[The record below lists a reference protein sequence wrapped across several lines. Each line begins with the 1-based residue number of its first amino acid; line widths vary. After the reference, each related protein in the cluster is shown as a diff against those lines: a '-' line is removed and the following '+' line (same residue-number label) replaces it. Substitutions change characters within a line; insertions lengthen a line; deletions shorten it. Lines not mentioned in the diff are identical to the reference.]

1 MLNLFQTDSK
11 HQLHRVLGV
20 AFGLAV
26 TVGTTIGAGIL
37 RRPGAVAELLRTPAL
52 ILGMWLAGGLYGL
65 LGAINAAELGTMIPK
80 AGGFFVWTE
89 RAFGRGPGFVIGWC
103 DFLGNCASL
112 AYAAITLVEL
122 AAALVPAL
130 LHWTTALAIAVVL
143 VFAAIQAIG
152 VKAGARTQEWTT
164 ILLAATFLSL
174 VAAAFW
180 FGGAAERGTPI
191 ALPPASRGWIAALI
205 LAFQSIVVTYDGWYE
220 AAYFAE
226 EDKEP
231 SYNLPRSMIG
241 GVLSVTAIYLAINA
255 ALLYVLPIQKLA
267 GSEFPASD
275 AAKVLFG
282 SRGATLVTL
291 LSMCAL
297 PSLINS
303 SLLGASRILFAL
315 GRTRLFWRRAAEV
328 NKGGTPWVA
337 LACTTGAGIVLVL
350 SGTFERLLAM
360 AGVFYVVLYCSAF
373 ASLLVLRKKE
383 PQTPRPFPVWGYPWT
398 TLIVLIGGLGFLVG
412 AFFTDTANSIE
423 AIAFMALSAPVYWI
437 FVGRR
442 ETTR

>member
-1 MLNLFQTDSK
+1 M
-11 HQLHRVLGV
+11 LGV

-37 RRPGAVAELLRTPAL
+37 RRPGAVAELLREPVL
-52 ILGMWLAGGLYGL
+52 ILGMWLLGGAYGL
-65 LGAINAAELGTMIPK
+65 LGAISAAELGTMIPQ

-89 RAFGRGPGFVIGWC
+89 RAFGRGSGFAIGWC

-122 AAALVPAL
+122 AAALHAPLKAF
-130 LHWTTALAIAVVL
+130 TTPLALAIVL

-152 VKAGARTQEWTT
+152 IKAGARTQEWTT

-174 VAAAFW
+174 VAAAFL
-180 FGGAAERGTPI
+180 FGGASKGASV
-191 ALPPASRGWIAALI
+191 ALPPPSHGLFAAII

-226 EDKEP
+226 EDTNP

-241 GVLSVTAIYLAINA
+241 GVLSVTLIYLAINA
-255 ALLYVLPIQKLA
+255 ALLWVLPMDKLA

-275 AAKVLFG
+275 AAQLLFG
-282 SRGATLVTL
+282 SRGALLVTL

-303 SLLGASRILFAL
+303 SLLGGSRILFAL
-315 GRTRLFWRRAAEV
+315 GRARLFWPRATEV
-328 NKGGTPWVA
+328 NAGGTPWIA
-337 LACTTGAGIVLVL
+337 LACTTATGLLLVF
-350 SGTFERLLAM
+350 SGTFERLLGM

-373 ASLLVLRKKE
+373 ASLLVLRRKE
-383 PQTPRPFPVWGYPWT
+383 PATPRPWPVWGYPWT
-398 TLIVLIGGLGFLVG
+398 TLIVLAGGIGFLIG
-412 AFFTDTANSIE
+412 AFFTDRTNSFE
-423 AIAFMALSAPVYWI
+423 ALSFLLLSAPLYWI
-437 FVGRR
+437 TKRAIR
-442 ETTR
+442 

>member
-1 MLNLFQTDSK
+1 LRLTLQQADSK
-11 HQLHRVLGV
+11 HTLHRVLGV

-37 RRPGAVAELLRTPAL
+37 RRPGAVAELLREPAL

-89 RAFGRGPGFVIGWC
+89 RAFGRGPGFAVGWC

-112 AYAAITLVEL
+112 AFAAVTLVEL
-122 AAALVPAL
+122 ASALDPRL
-130 LHWTTALAIAVVL
+130 KPWTTALAIAVVL
-143 VFAAIQAIG
+143 LFAAIQAIG

-164 ILLAATFLSL
+164 LLLALTFLSL

-180 FGGAAERGTPI
+180 YGSGDRGAHI
-191 ALPPASRGWIAALI
+191 VLPPPSHGLFAALI

-226 EDKEP
+226 EDTHP

-255 ALLYVLPIQKLA
+255 ALLWVLPIHKLA

-275 AAKVLFG
+275 AAQVLFG
-282 SRGATLVTL
+282 PRGARLVTL

-315 GRTRLFWRRAAEV
+315 GRTRLFWTRAAEV
-328 NKGGTPWVA
+328 NSGGTPWIA
-337 LACTTGAGIVLVL
+337 LVCTTAAGIVLVL

-360 AGVFYVVLYCSAF
+360 AGMFYVVLYCSAF
-373 ASLLVLRKKE
+373 ASLLVLRRKE
-383 PQTPRPFPVWGYPWT
+383 PDTPRPWPVWGYPWT
-398 TLIVLIGGLGFLVG
+398 TLIVLIGGVGFLIG
-412 AFFTDTANSIE
+412 AFITDTVNSIQ
-423 AIAFMALSAPVYWI
+423 ALVFLSLCAPVYWI
-437 FVGRR
+437 CIGSRSAR
-442 ETTR
+442 

>member
-1 MLNLFQTDSK
+1 MTATNSK

-37 RRPGAVAELLRTPAL
+37 RRPGAVAELLRSPVL
-52 ILGMWLAGGLYGL
+52 ILAMWLAGGLYGL
-65 LGAINAAELGTMIPK
+65 IGAINAAELGTMIPK

-89 RAFGRGPGFVIGWC
+89 RAFGRAPGFAIGWC

-122 AAALVPAL
+122 AAALHPPLKV
-130 LHWTTALAIAVVL
+130 WTTPLAIVIVL
-143 VFAAIQAIG
+143 AFAAIQFVG

-164 ILLAATFLSL
+164 MLLALTFLSL

-180 FGGAAERGTPI
+180 FGGGSGGERGAQV
-191 ALPPASRGWIAALI
+191 ALPPPSRGWIAALI

-226 EDKEP
+226 EDTHP

-255 ALLYVLPIQKLA
+255 ALLYVLPIHKLA

-275 AAKVLFG
+275 AAHVLFG
-282 SRGATLVTL
+282 SRGATFVTL

-315 GRTRLFWRRAAEV
+315 GRTRLFWTRAAEV
-328 NKGGTPWVA
+328 NEGGTPWIA
-337 LACTTGAGIVLVL
+337 LACTTAIGVLLVL

-373 ASLLVLRKKE
+373 ASLLVLRRKE
-383 PQTPRPFPVWGYPWT
+383 PDTPRPFPVWGYPWT
-398 TLIVLIGGLGFLVG
+398 TLIVLIGGVGFLVG
-412 AFFTDTANSIE
+412 AFITDTANSVQ
-423 AIAFMALSAPVYWI
+423 AVAFLALSAPVYWI
-437 FVGRR
+437 FVGSRGSR
-442 ETTR
+442 

>member
-1 MLNLFQTDSK
+1 MSQPGSN
-11 HQLHRVLGV
+11 HRLHRVLGV

-37 RRPGAVAELLRTPAL
+37 RRPGAVAELLREPAL

-89 RAFGRGPGFVIGWC
+89 RAFGRGPGFAIGWC

-122 AAALVPAL
+122 AGALHPPLKVY
-130 LHWTTALAIAVVL
+130 TTALAIGIVL
-143 VFAAIQAIG
+143 TFAAIQALG

-180 FGGAAERGTPI
+180 FGGGAATRGAVIP
-191 ALPPASRGWIAALI
+191 LPPASRGWIAALI

-226 EDKEP
+226 EDTHP

-255 ALLYVLPIQKLA
+255 ALLYVLPIHKLA
-267 GSEFPASD
+267 GSQFPASD
-275 AAKVLFG
+275 AAQVLFG

-315 GRTRLFWRRAAEV
+315 GRAKLFWPRAAEV
-328 NKGGTPWVA
+328 NAGGTPWIA
-337 LACTTGAGIVLVL
+337 LGCTTAAGVLLVL
-350 SGTFERLLAM
+350 TGSFERLLAM

-373 ASLLVLRKKE
+373 ASLIILRKKE
-383 PQTPRPFPVWGYPWT
+383 PDTPRPWPVWGYPWT
-398 TLIVLIGGLGFLVG
+398 TLIVLIGGLGFLIG
-412 AFFTDTANSIE
+412 AFLTDTANSIQ
-423 AIAFMALSAPVYWI
+423 ATAFLLLSAPIYWI
-437 FVGRR
+437 VARAIR
-442 ETTR
+442 